1 MIVNDLPLPSVKVR
15 RPGDPEGPGEVGE
28 RFRWSA
34 TDLVHQHAVRGGCMR
49 RRLLDPTH
57 RAPASFEVVSAES
70 AIGRPTATARKLVEA
85 SVSDNTRRA
94 YAGAGALSQLDAWLN
109 DRPLDD
115 AALAAPAAGRHT
127 HPQRSVR

>member
-1 MIVNDLPLPSVKVR
+1 
-15 RPGDPEGPGEVGE
+15 
-28 RFRWSA
+28 
-34 TDLVHQHAVRGGCMR
+34 MR

-85 SVSDNTRRA
+85 SVSDNTRRT
-94 YAGAGALSQLDAWLN
+94 YAGALSQLDAWPN